1 MPSPLAARLAA
12 EIKNSGPIG
21 FDRFMEAA
29 LYDPEF
35 GYYMGA
41 GDPEADFRTAVETH
55 PLFAAMLA
63 RRLDRAWRELDCPKP
78 LNVLELGS
86 GTGSMAD
93 AVFRIAR
100 ELPWGSGLGWTGVE
114 IGPARRR
121 AAQLACPRA
130 SFVSDLSRA
139 EPQSCGVIF
148 ANEYL
153 DALPFKLARRGE
165 SGWREKRVAISDAG
179 SFAFAEEPAGPE
191 LADYCSRWG
200 SAISVGG
207 EIEARTDFDGLFCQL
222 AAISQHSIA
231 IFIDYG
237 GNASQV
243 HSERLSAGT
252 ALAYR
257 GMNASDDL
265 LADPGRQDLTAHV
278 NFDAVTE
285 CAVRS
290 GFKARGLITQAEFLI
305 ELGIGSYLPSL
316 ATGPAPD
323 RSHYEAEREA
333 VSRLLDPRHMGSF
346 RVLELERGLP
356 GVADHTV

>member
-1 MPSPLAARLAA
+1 
-12 EIKNSGPIG
+12 
-21 FDRFMEAA
+21 MEAA
-29 LYDPEF
+29 LYDPEL

-41 GDPEADFRTAVETH
+41 GNPEGDFRTAVDTH
-55 PLFAAMLA
+55 PLFAAMFA
-63 RRLDRAWRELDCPKP
+63 RRLSTAWRELGCPIP
-78 LNVLELGS
+78 FNVLELGS
-86 GTGSMAD
+86 GLGSMAA

-100 ELPWGSGLGWTGVE
+100 ELPWGSGLAWTGVE
-114 IGPARRR
+114 IGPERRR

-130 SFVSDLSRA
+130 SFVSDLSQA
-139 EPQSCGVIF
+139 EPVEFGVIF

-179 SFAFAEEPAGPE
+179 SFAFAEIPAGQE

-207 EIEARTDFDGLFCQL
+207 EIEARTDFDWLFCQL
-222 AAISQHSIA
+222 AAKSQRLIA

-237 GNASQV
+237 GNAARV

-252 ALAYR
+252 ALAYQ
-257 GMNASDDL
+257 GMKASDDL

-278 NFDAVTE
+278 NFEAVTE
-285 CAVRS
+285 CAVRN
-290 GFKARGLITQAEFLI
+290 GFKARELITQAEYLI

-316 ATGPAPD
+316 ATGPAPE
-323 RSHYEAEREA
+323 RSRYEAEREA

-346 RVLELERGLP
+346 RVLELERGL
-356 GVADHTV
+356 GVASDTG

>member
-12 EIKNSGPIG
+12 EIGSSGPIG

-29 LYDPEF
+29 LYGPEF

-41 GDPEADFRTAVETH
+41 GNPEGDFRTAVDTH
-55 PLFAAMLA
+55 PIFAAMFA
-63 RRLDRAWRELDCPKP
+63 RRLGRAWRELGCPKP
-78 LNVLELGS
+78 FNVLELGS
-86 GTGSMAD
+86 GLGSMAA

-100 ELPWGSGLGWTGVE
+100 ELPWGSGLTWTGVE
-114 IGPARRR
+114 IGPERRR

-130 SFVSDLSRA
+130 SFVSDLART

-153 DALPFKLARRGE
+153 DALPFKLASRGE
-165 SGWREKRVAISDAG
+165 TGWHEKRVGISDAG

-200 SAISVGG
+200 SAIPIGG
-207 EIEARTDFDGLFCQL
+207 EIEARTEFDGLFCQL
-222 AAISQHSIA
+222 AAKYRRLIA

-237 GNASQV
+237 GNAAQV

-257 GMNASDDL
+257 SMKASDDL
-265 LADPGRQDLTAHV
+265 LFDPGRQDLTAHV
-278 NFDAVTE
+278 NFDAVAE
-285 CAVRS
+285 SAVRN
-290 GFKARGLITQAEFLI
+290 GFKAQELITQAEYLI

-316 ATGPAPD
+316 ATGPVPE
-323 RSHYEAEREA
+323 RSRYETEREA
-333 VSRLLDPRHMGSF
+333 VNRLLDPRHMGSF
-346 RVLELERGLP
+346 RVLELERGL
-356 GVADHTV
+356 GVASGTG